1 MSLANLYQT
10 RLTFLI
16 VYIMSMTKLMA
27 GGAQFASIRRVNIA
41 PALSLG
47 YSNGRSKGAFVDTQ
61 CRYHARPSIL
71 LRSFTRCEQRT
82 NFLAINHTIK
92 SIPVLCSV
100 GDTTSQDLDNVTPE
114 MSKRNHCYLLR
125 SLNPDHPLKTYIGFT
140 TDPHRRLRQH
150 NGELV
155 SGARRTKSGRPW
167 EYIAIIDGFP
177 DKVSSMQFE
186 WAWQHVGKSKVFREA
201 VGCDKLA
208 RKMKRRRGV
217 RARLDELG
225 ILINDCS
232 PFNTLPLKVYF
243 LEEKYHDLFC
253 DLSLGK
259 YDDMN
264 IEVRSL
270 DDLPFAA
277 GRNWAKKAPN
287 LMVGSSPTKGTNNLW
302 SNMGFSKSN
311 LAIKS
316 VASNP
321 LLRLSF
327 RSKATWALNA
337 VTESNVEETQSDK
350 KGENQDI
357 KVPAKFKPYPFE
369 VSNLMDEFVQT
380 LTRSILH
387 FWLTLLLFYQFI

>member
-1 MSLANLYQT
+1 
-10 RLTFLI
+10 
-16 VYIMSMTKLMA
+16 MA
-27 GGAQFASIRRVNIA
+27 GGTQFASIRRGVSIA
-41 PALSLG
+41 PTLSLG
-47 YSNGRSKGAFVDTQ
+47 YSNGRSKGAFVDTR
-61 CRYHARPSIL
+61 CRYHSRPSIFQSDASKAFVTSNT
-71 LRSFTRCEQRT
+71 RSFTRCGQST
-82 NFLAINHTIK
+82 NFLAINPTIK
-92 SIPVLCSV
+92 SIPALCSV
-100 GDTTSQDLDNVTPE
+100 GDTTSQDVDNTTQEIP
-114 MSKRNHCYLLR
+114 KKNHFHCYLLR
-125 SLNPDHPLKTYIGFT
+125 SVNPDHPLKTYIGFT
-140 TDPHRRLRQH
+140 TNPHRRLRQH
-150 NGELV
+150 NGELA
-155 SGARRTKSGRPW
+155 SGARRTKSSRPW

-217 RARLDELG
+217 EARLDELD

-259 YDDMN
+259 YDDMD

-270 DDLPFAA
+270 EDLPFAA
-277 GRNWAKKAPN
+277 GRTWAKKASN
-287 LMVGSSPTKGTNNLW
+287 LMMGSSPTKGTNNLW

-311 LAIKS
+311 FAIKS
-316 VASNP
+316 VAHNP

-369 VSNLMDEFVQT
+369 VSNSITT
-380 LTRSILH
+380 LESLDSAALAHSASLISIHLVS
-387 FWLTLLLFYQFI
+387 